1 MQFAFDAQSVALG
14 GLAGALLGAILAG
27 MIVRLY
33 AARAEAEAAAIHAE
47 LVTRLDVAE
56 RIEGD
61 VREEVEARDHQIAR
75 LTGELSAARE
85 RQAELSTTLARERA
99 SSAEKLALLERAQA
113 TLSDSFKAL
122 SAEALRSNNQSFLDL
137 AKETLTTFQEQAR
150 GDLEKRQTA
159 IADIVAPVRQSLERM
174 DGQIQEMER
183 SRAGAYEGLKQQVL
197 SLVETQSQLRTE
209 TGNLVRALR
218 SPVARGRWGEIQL
231 RRVCEMAGMLDH
243 CDFAEQMSVEAAGGR
258 LRPDL
263 VVKLPGGKT
272 IVVDAKTPLEG
283 YLDGVQAADDGAR
296 RDGLSRH
303 ARHVREHMK
312 QLGTKAYWDQ
322 FADSPEFVVLFLPG
336 ENFFSAALE
345 HDPALIEA
353 GIDHRVIL
361 ATPTT
366 LIALL
371 RAVAYGW
378 RQERLTDSAR
388 EISALGAELYKRL
401 HDLGGHMERLG
412 GQLEKA
418 VGSYNGAVGSLESR
432 VLVTAR
438 RFRDLHATP
447 DSAEEIPLLEPL
459 DHAPRPLQAPELR
472 AAEPR
477 AAELRATELR
487 AAELRAAARA

>member
-1 MQFAFDAQSVALG
+1 MQFAFDGASLALG
-14 GLAGALLGAILAG
+14 FLLGAVLAGAVAWVI
-27 MIVRLY
+27 
-33 AARAEAEAAAIHAE
+33 AARAEAEANGVRAE
-47 LVTRLDVAE
+47 LTTRLGLAE
-56 RIEGD
+56 RIED
-61 VREEVEARDHQIAR
+61 DLREEVEARDHQIAR
-75 LTGELSAARE
+75 LTGELTAARE
-85 RQAELSTTLARERA
+85 RQAELTTTLAKERA
-99 SSAEKLALLERAQA
+99 ATAEKLALLEQAQA

-137 AKETLTTFQEQAR
+137 AKETLANFQEQAK
-150 GDLEKRQTA
+150 GDLEKRQAA
-159 IADIVAPVRQSLERM
+159 ISDIVAPVRQSLEKM

-183 SRAGAYEGLKQQVL
+183 TRAGAYEGLKQQVL
-197 SLVETQSQLRTE
+197 SLLETQTQLRAE

-218 SPVARGRWGEIQL
+218 TPVARGRWGEIQL

-243 CDFAEQMSVEAAGGR
+243 CDFVEQASVDASTGAGAAGK

-263 VVKLPGGKT
+263 VVKLPGSKT

-283 YLDGVQAADDGAR
+283 YLDGVQAEDDGAR

-312 QLGTKAYWDQ
+312 QLGAKAYWDQ
-322 FADSPEFVVLFLPG
+322 FDDTPEFVVLFLPG

-378 RQERLTDSAR
+378 RQERLADNAR

-412 GQLEKA
+412 SQLEKA
-418 VGSYNGAVGSLESR
+418 VGCYNGAVGSLESR
-432 VLVTAR
+432 VLVSAR
-438 RFRDLHATP
+438 RFRDLHVTP
-447 DSAEEIPLLEPL
+447 DGTDDLPLLEPL
-459 DHAPRPLQAPELR
+459 DHAPRQLQAPELR
-472 AAEPR
+472 AKVGA
-477 AAELRATELR
+477 
-487 AAELRAAARA
+487 

>member
-1 MQFAFDAQSVALG
+1 MTSMQFAFDGASVALG
-14 GLAGALLGAILAG
+14 LLLGALLAGAV
-27 MIVRLY
+27 VRLF
-33 AARAEAEAAAIHAE
+33 AARTEAEASALHAE
-47 LVTRLDVAE
+47 LVTRLDMAE
-56 RIEGD
+56 RIED
-61 VREEVEARDHQIAR
+61 DLRDEVEARDHQIAR
-75 LTGELSAARE
+75 LNGELAEARE
-85 RQAELSTTLARERA
+85 RSAELSTTLAKERA
-99 SSAEKLALLERAQA
+99 ATAEKLALLERAQA

-137 AKETLTTFQEQAR
+137 AKETLSTFQEQAR
-150 GDLEKRQTA
+150 GDLEKRQAA
-159 IADIVAPVRQSLERM
+159 ISDIIAPVRQSLEKM

-197 SLVETQSQLRTE
+197 SLLETQAQLRAE

-218 SPVARGRWGEIQL
+218 TPAARGRWGEIQL
-231 RRVCEMAGMLDH
+231 RRVCEVAGMLDH
-243 CDFAEQMSVEAAGGR
+243 CDFVEQASVDSVAGK

-283 YLDGVQAADDGAR
+283 YLDGVQADSDGAR

-312 QLGTKAYWDQ
+312 QLGAKAYWDQ
-322 FADSPEFVVLFLPG
+322 FDDTPEFVVLFLPG

-345 HDPALIEA
+345 QDPALIEA

-378 RQERLTDSAR
+378 RQERLADNAR
-388 EISALGAELYKRL
+388 EISGLGAELYKRL

-412 GQLEKA
+412 QQLEKA
-418 VGSYNGAVGSLESR
+418 VGCYNGAVGSLESR
-432 VLVTAR
+432 VLVSAR
-438 RFRDLHATP
+438 RFRDLHVTP
-447 DSAEEIPLLEPL
+447 DGADDIPLLEPL
-459 DHAPRPLQAPELR
+459 DHTPRRIQAPELR
-472 AAEPR
+472 AKVG
-477 AAELRATELR
+477 T
-487 AAELRAAARA
+487 

>member
-1 MQFAFDAQSVALG
+1 MQFAFDGASVALG
-14 GLAGALLGAILAG
+14 LLLGAVLAGAVLRVL
-27 MIVRLY
+27 
-33 AARAEAEAAAIHAE
+33 AARGEAEANGIRAE
-47 LVTRLDVAE
+47 LITRLDIAE
-56 RIEGD
+56 RIED
-61 VREEVEARDHQIAR
+61 DLREEIEARDHQIAR
-75 LTGELSAARE
+75 LTGELTSARE
-85 RQAELSTTLARERA
+85 RQAELTTTLAKERA
-99 SSAEKLALLERAQA
+99 STAEKLALLEQAQA
-113 TLSDSFKAL
+113 TLSDNFKAL

-137 AKETLTTFQEQAR
+137 AKETLATFQEQAK

-159 IADIVAPVRQSLERM
+159 ISDIVAPVRQSLEKM
-174 DGQIQEMER
+174 DSQIQEMER
-183 SRAGAYEGLKQQVL
+183 TRAGAYEGLKQQVL
-197 SLVETQSQLRTE
+197 SLLDTQAQLRAE

-218 SPVARGRWGEIQL
+218 TPVARGRWGEIQL

-243 CDFAEQMSVEAAGGR
+243 CDFVEQASVDTALGK

-283 YLDGVQAADDGAR
+283 YLDGVQAGDDGAR
-296 RDGLSRH
+296 HNGLSRH

-322 FADSPEFVVLFLPG
+322 FEDSPEFVVLFLPG

-345 HDPALIEA
+345 HDPSLIEA

-378 RQERLTDSAR
+378 RQERLTDNAR

-412 GQLEKA
+412 VQLEKA
-418 VGSYNGAVGSLESR
+418 VGCYNGAVGSLESR
-432 VLVTAR
+432 VLVSAR
-438 RFRDLHATP
+438 RFRDLHAAP
-447 DSAEEIPLLEPL
+447 DSADDIPLLEPV
-459 DHAPRPLQAPELR
+459 DHAPRQLQAPELR
-472 AAEPR
+472 ARVGA
-477 AAELRATELR
+477 
-487 AAELRAAARA
+487 

>member
-1 MQFAFDAQSVALG
+1 MQFAFDAASVALG
-14 GLAGALLGAILAG
+14 LLLGALLAGAA
-27 MIVRLY
+27 VRLF
-33 AARAEAEAAAIHAE
+33 AARTEAEANAFHAE
-47 LVTRLDVAE
+47 LITRLDMAG
-56 RIEGD
+56 RIED
-61 VREEVEARDHQIAR
+61 DLREEVEARDHQIAR
-75 LTGELSAARE
+75 LNGELAAARE
-85 RQAELSTTLARERA
+85 RSAELSTTLTKERA
-99 SSAEKLALLERAQA
+99 ASAEKLALLERAQA

-137 AKETLTTFQEQAR
+137 AKETLSTFQEQAR
-150 GDLEKRQTA
+150 GDLDKRQAA
-159 IADIVAPVRQSLERM
+159 ISDIVAPVRQSLEKM

-183 SRAGAYEGLKQQVL
+183 TRAGAYEGLRQQVL
-197 SLVETQSQLRTE
+197 SMLETQAQLRAE

-218 SPVARGRWGEIQL
+218 TPAARGRWGEIQL

-243 CDFAEQMSVEAAGGR
+243 CDFVEQATVDSAAGK

-283 YLDGVQAADDGAR
+283 YLDGVQADSDGAR
-296 RDGLSRH
+296 HDGLSRH

-312 QLGTKAYWDQ
+312 QLGAKAYWDQ
-322 FADSPEFVVLFLPG
+322 FEDTPEFVVLFLPG

-378 RQERLTDSAR
+378 RQERLADNAR

-412 GQLEKA
+412 LQLEKA
-418 VGSYNGAVGSLESR
+418 VGCYNGAVGSLESR
-432 VLVTAR
+432 VLVSAR
-438 RFRDLHATP
+438 RFRDLHVTP
-447 DSAEEIPLLEPL
+447 DGAEDIPLLEPL
-459 DHAPRPLQAPELR
+459 DHAPRQLQAPELR
-472 AAEPR
+472 AKVG
-477 AAELRATELR
+477 T
-487 AAELRAAARA
+487 